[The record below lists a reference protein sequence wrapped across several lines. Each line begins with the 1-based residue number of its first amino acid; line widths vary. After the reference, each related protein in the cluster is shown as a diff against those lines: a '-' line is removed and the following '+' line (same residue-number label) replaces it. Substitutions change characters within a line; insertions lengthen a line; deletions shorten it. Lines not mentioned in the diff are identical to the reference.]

1 MDDYDYEEMGIDNSR
16 PPKLSKSAKKA
27 NLRRAVPHYDEVNVL
42 VTGFGV
48 SHDLI
53 PTPISYPGYLHR
65 KSHH

>member
-1 MDDYDYEEMGIDNSR
+1 MNDYDQETGIDNPR

-27 NLRRAVPHYDEVNVL
+27 NLRAEPHYDEVNVL

-53 PTPISYPGYLHR
+53 SVPVSHLGFARR
-65 KSHH
+65 KSHN